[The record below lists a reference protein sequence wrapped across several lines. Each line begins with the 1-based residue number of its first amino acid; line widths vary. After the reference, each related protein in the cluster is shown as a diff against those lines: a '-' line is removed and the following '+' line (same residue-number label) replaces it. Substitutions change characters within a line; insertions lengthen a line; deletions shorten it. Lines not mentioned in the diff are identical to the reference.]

1 MPGRVL
7 KASAGLQLAAVNPYV
22 CPSCLFGRTAWNL
35 SRTGHADGTRHLSA
49 QPLASRSEKTVF
61 LRQKGGQWLHKTF
74 RPHGRRSAA
83 NVSLA
88 SATAINAPS
97 TVPEEYRALHQRL
110 SLLQE
115 EATSYVDLARLKLA
129 CRSLESRKPA
139 IRVALLGLGVNGALA
154 ARKLARVL
162 LSDALGDEEAW
173 EREVIDTAKDGRSL
187 LLRYGSSEDVVEH
200 GPIVQ
205 TVHIPSPFLRRHSLE
220 ILVTTLNAD
229 GRAVDQVSETEIEAA
244 ILVPP
249 LTTPTSAGGRVGFV
263 RYPVHKALV
272 VAEGMTGAVDYG
284 RLPRFLEK
292 SALIHSALSLPLPS
306 SHSQQ
311 TGEQTRTF
319 NVVDIDLATHAL
331 DLFRTSKANG
341 AQFSKEWQMS
351 RMPSLTEWLG
361 GARQSEYSGMHPD
374 VRTLLDSVLVNAS
387 SAVEQSESAVTSAA
401 LLASIPES
409 KRRGLDKTISD
420 WSADAHRDLQL
431 NLNTAL
437 SSYTWRRTAW
447 WRLFWRIDDVS
458 VSAGDVLRLAWL
470 TEAEQNLAFLS
481 GRIVEAGIAGAAELK
496 AAGSVTE
503 TQRELPPSSSSPPT
517 SGEVV
522 ETQAQTWE
530 PKRAQVMTPADLLST
545 PTLVSQIEQQGNA
558 MMLFDPPWPQ
568 TIYLSRQQIL
578 NTLVP
583 ALHRRAQVLL
593 LSTLSTIGGTS
604 ALGAWI
610 LVAFTDMYAA
620 GAVASLGLV
629 WSLRRLQKLWGRER
643 DGFTDVIREDGRKV
657 LGELENVLRSI
668 VQDGGKV
675 EVRSEDKQSWTSARK
690 AIASVRDEL
699 AKIE

>member
-1 MPGRVL
+1 MPGRLL
-7 KASAGLQLAAVNPYV
+7 KGSAGLQLAAVDPYV
-22 CPSCLFGRTAWNL
+22 CPSCLVGRTARKL
-35 SRTGHADGTRHLSA
+35 LRTGQADGIRHLSA

-61 LRQKGGQWLHKTF
+61 LPQRGEQSLHKAS
-74 RPHGRRSAA
+74 RPHRPSAT

-97 TVPEEYRALHQRL
+97 TVPKEYRALHQRL

-115 EATSYVDLARLKLA
+115 EATSYVDLARLQLA
-129 CRSLESRKPA
+129 ARSLESRKPV

-162 LSDALGDEEAW
+162 LSDALSDEEAW
-173 EREVIDTAKDGRSL
+173 EQEIIETAKDERSL
-187 LLRYGSSEDVVEH
+187 LLRYGSSDDVVQH
-200 GPIVQ
+200 SPIVQ
-205 TVHIPSPFLRRHSLE
+205 TVHIPSPFLRRHNLE
-220 ILVTTLNAD
+220 VLVSTLNAN
-229 GRAVDQVSETEIEAA
+229 GSAVDQVSETEIEGATV
-244 ILVPP
+244 VPP

-272 VAEGMTGAVDYG
+272 VAEGITGAVEYG
-284 RLPRFLEK
+284 RLPPSMEK
-292 SALIHSALSLPLPS
+292 STLIHSALSLPLRPS
-306 SHSQQ
+306 TSPQ
-311 TGEQTRTF
+311 TLEQTATD

-341 AQFSKEWQMS
+341 TQFSKEWQTS

-361 GARQSEYSGMHPD
+361 GAKQFEYSGMHPV
-374 VRTLLDSVLVNAS
+374 VRTLLNSVLVKAS
-387 SAVEQSESAVTSAA
+387 SAVEQSESAATSAA
-401 LLASIPES
+401 LLTTISES
-409 KRRGLDKTISD
+409 KREGLDKTISD
-420 WSADAHRDLQL
+420 WSADAHRDLQV

-447 WRLFWRIDDVS
+447 WRLLWRIDDVS

-481 GRIVEAGIAGAAELK
+481 GRIVEAGIAGPAELK
-496 AAGSVTE
+496 AAGSVAV
-503 TQRELPPSSSSPPT
+503 TQHELPQPNSSSQAA
-517 SGEVV
+517 GEVV
-522 ETQAQTWE
+522 ETEAQTWE

-568 TIYLSRQQIL
+568 TIYLSRQHIL

-610 LVAFTDMYAA
+610 MVAFTDMYAA
-620 GAVASLGLV
+620 GSVASLGLV
-629 WSLRRLQKLWGRER
+629 WSLRRLQKLWGKER
-643 DGFTDVIREDGRKV
+643 DGFTEIIREDGRKV
-657 LGELENVLRSI
+657 LGEVENSLRSI
-668 VQDGGKV
+668 VQHGAKV
-675 EVRSEDKQSWTSARK
+675 EVRSEDRQSWTSARK
-690 AIASVRDEL
+690 AIASVQDEL